1 MKALEEFYRLKD
13 GFAKPTRY
21 LGAEVKEWTF
31 PEDRTRIRWALSS
44 VQYVKEAIR
53 NIETYLCQHNRTLW
67 KASQPYP
74 SSYHPEL
81 DITPLLDEE
90 GINFYQSQLSILR
103 WMVELGRLDIYIN
116 VSLLSSYLTQ
126 PRQGHLE
133 AIYHIYGYLKAH
145 NTSTMVFDDDYL
157 PWKSADFPAYNWT
170 DFYQDAKEE
179 IPSNAPKPRGNPVQ
193 MNVFVDANHAGNK
206 INRRSQTGILL
217 YSNKAPIIWH
227 SKSQKTVETSTFGS
241 EFVALRVA
249 TEMIKA
255 LRYKLRMFGI
265 PLDGPANVLV
275 DNDTVVKSSTIPSA
289 TLQKKHNAICY
300 HCVCILSE
308 NLVLRKSKH
317 VPYRIAFGGLI
328 YLGLI
333 TQYVYTY
340 VY

>member
-1 MKALEEFYRLKD
+1 MAGPEFGAELQGKSVLIVRALYGLKSSGAAWRSHLANTLHHMGFHSSLADPDVWLRPRCKPNGFEYYEYVLVYVDDLLVLSHDGEKIMKALEEFYRLKD

-44 VQYVKEAIR
+44 AQYVKEAIR
-53 NIETYLCQHNRTLW
+53 NIETYLCQHNRTLR

-145 NTSTMVFDDDYL
+145 NKSTMVFDDDYL
-157 PWKSADFPAYNWT
+157 PWKSVDFPAYNWT

-193 MNVFVDANHAGNK
+193 MNVFVDANHAG
-206 INRRSQTGILL
+206 TTHYMALEE
-217 YSNKAPIIWH
+217 
-227 SKSQKTVETSTFGS
+227 SK
-241 EFVALRVA
+241 
-249 TEMIKA
+249 
-255 LRYKLRMFGI
+255 
-265 PLDGPANVLV
+265 D
-275 DNDTVVKSSTIPSA
+275 
-289 TLQKKHNAICY
+289 C
-300 HCVCILSE
+300 
-308 NLVLRKSKH
+308 
-317 VPYRIAFGGLI
+317 
-328 YLGLI
+328 
-333 TQYVYTY
+333 
-340 VY
+340 